1 LECNRSRQLDRI
13 RRTHASHLNLKD
25 TIDTTPHTNPQTK
38 RQQQF
43 QDRAFWD
50 NFFRERG
57 TEAFEWYG
65 TFRELRPYVAK
76 AIPERTGAASHL
88 LVVGCGNSD
97 FSTQLYLEGG
107 YHNVVNVDF
116 SAPVIAEMRA
126 KTAALCPDM
135 QWRVQDVT
143 ALEIE
148 AQAVDAVLDKGTLDA
163 IFSTPESEPQ
173 VRTCIYSMSRQSLC
187 NGSLN
192 SSHQKNRPTRC
203 WRRWAASSRGTTGGT
218 W

>member
-1 LECNRSRQLDRI
+1 MQSIRSNP
-13 RRTHASHLNLKD
+13 SHTTTPKD
-25 TIDTTPHTNPQTK
+25 TIDDDTHARHPNTPPLPHPTPPHPAK
-38 RQQQF
+38 KQQF

-50 NFFRERG
+50 NFFKERG
-57 TEAFEWYG
+57 AEAFEWYG
-65 TFRELRPYVAK
+65 AFRELRPFVAK

-107 YHNVVNVDF
+107 HHNVVNVDF

-126 KTAALCPDM
+126 KTAALCPGM
-135 QWRVQDVT
+135 QWQVQDVT
-143 ALEIE
+143 ALEME

-173 VRTCIYSMSRQSLC
+173 VRAHVHIWTCVST
-187 NGSLN
+187 
-192 SSHQKNRPTRC
+192 P
-203 WRRWAASSRGTTGGT
+203 
-218 W
+218 